1 MIRKGILL
9 AGGTGSRLW
18 PITRAVSKQLLPLYS
33 KPMIYYPLCTLM
45 QAGIREILVINTP
58 EEQPLFKQLLGDGS
72 QWGIKL
78 EYAVQPKPEGIAQ
91 AFLIGEKFLAGEGCC
106 LVLGDNVFYGD
117 TLPGQLCA
125 AADSASGA
133 TVFAYQVADAS
144 AYGVV
149 EFDGEGRAMSIEEK
163 PSNPRSDFAVTGLYF
178 YDEDVV
184 EIVRTLKPSAR
195 AELEITAVNA
205 AYLQAG
211 ALKVERLGR
220 GSAWM
225 DTGTPDD
232 LLGAADF
239 IRAIE
244 QRQGLMVGCPEE
256 CAYLNGWIGKSH
268 LAALAEPLGK
278 TAYGAYL
285 KRLAERGHA

>member
-33 KPMIYYPLCTLM
+33 KPMVYHPLCTLM

-58 EEQPLFKQLLGDGS
+58 EEQPQFLRLLGDGS
-72 QWGIKL
+72 QWGIRL
-78 EYAVQPKPEGIAQ
+78 QYAVQPRPEGIAQ
-91 AFLIGEKFLAGEGCC
+91 AFLIGRDFLAGEGCC
-106 LVLGDNVFYGD
+106 LVLGDNVFYGEM
-117 TLPGQLCA
+117 LAGQLAEA
-125 AADSASGA
+125 AALQSGA
-133 TVFAYQVADAS
+133 SVFAYQVANPS

-149 EFDGEGRAMSIEEK
+149 AFDSAGRATSIEEK
-163 PSNPRSDFAVTGLYF
+163 PAIAKSNFAVTGLYF
-178 YDEDVV
+178 YDSLVHEVV
-184 EIVRTLKPSAR
+184 SGLKPSAR
-195 AELEITAVNA
+195 GELEITAVNM
-205 AYLQAG
+205 AYLDAG
-211 ALKVERLGR
+211 NLHVARLGR
-220 GSAWM
+220 GTAWM

-256 CAYLNGWIGKSH
+256 CAYQSGWIDEAQLIE
-268 LAALAEPLGK
+268 LAKPLGS

-285 KRLAERGHA
+285 RRLAAR